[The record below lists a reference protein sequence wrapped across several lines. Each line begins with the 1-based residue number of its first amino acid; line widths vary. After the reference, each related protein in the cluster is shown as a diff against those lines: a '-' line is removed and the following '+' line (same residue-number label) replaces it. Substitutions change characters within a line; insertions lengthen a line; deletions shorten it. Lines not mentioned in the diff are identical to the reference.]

1 MSVVNGNGG
10 LPLGVSEGLSHIVQV
25 KALVQC
31 LACNWELLLFTG
43 KNGES
48 GGSQKKK
55 KERKKKEFKK
65 VGEILCL

>member
-1 MSVVNGNGG
+1 M
-10 LPLGVSEGLSHIVQV
+10 QV

-31 LACNWELLLFTG
+31 LACIWELLLFTG

-55 KERKKKEFKK
+55 ERKKEKGIQESWRNTLPVKEKLK
-65 VGEILCL
+65 